1 MRAVRVWLL
10 LRGWQSLAD
19 AAWIVYPVFFVRTLH
34 MTPLQLILVGTFM
47 ELAIF
52 VFEVPTGIVAD
63 VYSRR
68 LSIVVGMVVM
78 GTASVGVALSEAP
91 WEAIAAWALWGFGYT
106 FTSGATDAWLADEVG
121 VENVRPAYLRGAQ
134 VARVAALVGIGGSVG
149 LALVSLRLPILVAGA
164 LVASLG
170 LTLALVMP
178 ETGFRRAPREQAES
192 ALRTIARTGRS
203 GALLVRTTPVLLL
216 IMAIS
221 AFGGAWSEGWD
232 RLNEAHLLRDVGLP
246 SFLGAGSVVWFGV
259 IAVCGIALSIAV
271 ARPVNRRLEL
281 APRRAIT
288 RVLLALDV
296 VLMGAA
302 VLFALAGSFALAFV
316 AMMILGVAR
325 SLAGPLFSSWL
336 NQSIEDS
343 SVRATVFS
351 ITSQADAIGQWTGGP
366 AIGVIGNAFGI
377 RAALLAGAFLLSPA
391 LWLYGRA
398 ARQPELEHVPA
409 TATS

>member
-1 MRAVRVWLL
+1 MRRLDPTRVWLL
-10 LRGWQSLAD
+10 FRGWQSLTD
-19 AAWIVYPVFFVRTLH
+19 AA
-34 MTPLQLILVGTFM
+34 
-47 ELAIF
+47 
-52 VFEVPTGIVAD
+52 
-63 VYSRR
+63 S
-68 LSIVVGMVVM
+68 
-78 GTASVGVALSEAP
+78 
-91 WEAIAAWALWGFGYT
+91 
-106 FTSGATDAWLADEVG
+106 
-121 VENVRPAYLRGAQ
+121 
-134 VARVAALVGIGGSVG
+134 
-149 LALVSLRLPILVAGA
+149 LALVSLRLPILLAGA
-164 LVASLG
+164 LIAGLG
-170 LTLALVMP
+170 LTLAAVMP
-178 ETGFRRAPREQAES
+178 ETGFRPAPREEAES
-192 ALRTIARTGRS
+192 ALRTMARTGRA

-221 AFGGAWSEGWD
+221 AFSGAWSEAWD

-246 SFLGAGSVVWFGV
+246 SFLGSGSVVWFGV
-259 IAVCGIALSIAV
+259 IAVCGIALSIVV

-281 APRRAIT
+281 APRRTVA
-288 RVLLALDV
+288 RVLVTLDI

-302 VLFALAGSFALAFV
+302 VVFALAGSFALAFA
-316 AMMILGVAR
+316 AMMVAGVSR

-377 RAALLAGAFLLSPA
+377 RAALLVGAFLLSPA

-398 ARQPELEHVPA
+398 ARHGGAEPELERLPV